1 MKSQQDHKQITLLV
15 VRDAG
20 RPVKQLQISKPLAL
34 ALPAV
39 AVLSIS
45 SLVTSMH
52 FHASQSISQLEA
64 EAAALSLTNLRME
77 MKVADKD
84 KDLLQL
90 RSQVSE
96 LSEEAESIKDKLKS
110 VNELE
115 QELQSLI
122 NKSKS
127 SSSGEDATS
136 GAATP
141 DPKLGLS
148 SSTTVPVT
156 NDTARVTMTA
166 DEVSPSSLSAISFR
180 FGAITAALGKTV
192 TPQVGGEYIAVF
204 QNESLSLVQ
213 ETKDDFEEIHNML
226 DEMVH
231 SISETISQ
239 AEHAQTVEAD
249 LQAKKV
255 LAEKAKLRATA
266 LWPTESRVISSNFGY
281 RSDPFKGLSAFH
293 SGVDIAGNLGDPVYA
308 ALDGEVI
315 TSEQMGA
322 RGKYIVIKH
331 ANGLETWYMH
341 LKGML
346 VSSGDKVSKGQ
357 KIGLLGNT
365 GRSTGPHLHFQVVKQ
380 NKTVNPLTYVKP

>member
-1 MKSQQDHKQITLLV
+1 MKSQQDQNQITLLV

-20 RPVKQLQISKPLAL
+20 RPVRQLQISKPLAL

-39 AVLSIS
+39 AALSIS

-77 MKVADKD
+77 MKVANKD

-96 LSEEAESIKDKLKS
+96 LSAEAENIKDKLQS

-127 SSSGEDATS
+127 SSSDEDTTS
-136 GAATP
+136 GSAT
-141 DPKLGLS
+141 DYRFDA
-148 SSTTVPVT
+148 
-156 NDTARVTMTA
+156 NTA
-166 DEVSPSSLSAISFR
+166 
-180 FGAITAALGKTV
+180 GLGKSV

-204 QNESLSLVQ
+204 QNQSLNLVQ
-213 ETKDDFEEIHNML
+213 ETKDDFAEIHNML

-239 AEHAQTVEAD
+239 AEHVQTMEAD
-249 LQAKKV
+249 LQAKKI
-255 LAEKAKLRATA
+255 LAEQAKQRAA
-266 LWPTESRVISSNFGY
+266 VLWPTESRVISSNFGY

-293 SGVDIAGNLGDPVYA
+293 SGVDISGNIGDPIYA
-308 ALDGEVI
+308 ALDGVVI
-315 TSEQMGA
+315 SAEQLGA

-331 ANGLETWYMH
+331 KNGLETWYMH
-341 LKGML
+341 LNGML
-346 VSSGDKVSKGQ
+346 VSSGEKVSKGQ
-357 KIGLLGNT
+357 KIGLLGST

-380 NKTVNPLTYVKP
+380 NKTVNPLKYVNP

>member
-1 MKSQQDHKQITLLV
+1 MKRQQDHNQITLLV

-34 ALPAV
+34 ALPAA

-84 KDLLQL
+84 KDLIQLQT
-90 RSQVSE
+90 QVSE
-96 LSEEAESIKDKLKS
+96 LSAEAESIKDKLKS

-127 SSSGEDATS
+127 SSS
-136 GAATP
+136 
-141 DPKLGLS
+141 
-148 SSTTVPVT
+148 
-156 NDTARVTMTA
+156 NA
-166 DEVSPSSLSAISFR
+166 DETSAKAKNITSEEMSHNPLSALSLQYDPFS
-180 FGAITAALGKTV
+180 ANLGQSIV
-192 TPQVGGEYIAVF
+192 PQVGGEYIAAY
-204 QNESLSLVQ
+204 QNNSLNLVE
-213 ETKDDFEEIHNML
+213 ETKDDFEEINIML
-226 DEMVH
+226 DEMVN
-231 SISETISQ
+231 SISQTISQ
-239 AEHAQTVEAD
+239 AEHVHNVEAN
-249 LQAKKV
+249 LQAEKV
-255 LAEKAKLRATA
+255 LAEKAKQRATV
-266 LWPTESRVISSNFGY
+266 LWPTESKVISSSFGY

-315 TSEQMGA
+315 TVEQMGA

-331 ANGLETWYMH
+331 ANNLETWYMH
-341 LKGML
+341 LQAMN

-357 KIGLLGNT
+357 KIGLLGST

-380 NKTVNPLTYVKP
+380 NKTVDPLGYVKP